1 MNQKN
6 PHTRLIVIVLALVC
20 LAVAVFKPS
29 FLLFILALAVIVGI
43 GMFIG
48 SFANELFDGVKWS
61 WIVTLAVG
69 LFVLYFIGTAFEGC
83 SGPDPEWQY

>member
-1 MNQKN
+1 M
-6 PHTRLIVIVLALVC
+6 L
-20 LAVAVFKPS
+20 
-29 FLLFILALAVIVGI
+29 
-43 GMFIG
+43 IG

>member
-1 MNQKN
+1 
-6 PHTRLIVIVLALVC
+6 VLALVC

-43 GMFIG
+43 GMLIG

-69 LFVLYFIGTAFEGC
+69 LFVLVST
-83 SGPDPEWQY
+83 PKMQTV